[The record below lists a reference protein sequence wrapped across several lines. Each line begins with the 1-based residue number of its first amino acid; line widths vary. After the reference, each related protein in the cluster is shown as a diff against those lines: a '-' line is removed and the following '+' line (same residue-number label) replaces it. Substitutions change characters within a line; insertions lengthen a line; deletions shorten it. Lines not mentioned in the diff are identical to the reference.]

1 MAPCSAAVCM
11 TRVVNLRGSNP
22 GETTRIDRLTKYG
35 NPFKVGVH
43 GDRGTCLGLYR
54 TYIRW
59 VLANIDSDF
68 LEPLRGRV
76 LGCWCK
82 PLPCHGDV
90 IVELLDRRP
99 A

>member
-1 MAPCSAAVCM
+1 M
-11 TRVVNLRGSNP
+11 TPVVNLRRRPP
-22 GETTRIDRLTKYG
+22 GDVARIDRLTKYG
-35 NPFKVGVH
+35 NPFKVGIH
-43 GDRGTCLGLYR
+43 GDRDACLALYR

-59 VLANIDSDF
+59 VLDNIDADF

-82 PLPCHGDV
+82 PLACHGDV
-90 IVELLDRRP
+90 IAELLDRRT